1 MLRLLVS
8 VIPMASISTYVKQEE
23 GSRLRSAYQRL
34 KLRQRITQAD
44 VAIACGWKNAS
55 TFNRLLLGKL
65 ALTLE
70 SVERLAPVLGVTPEY
85 LSPRLLHATAAATGA
100 ALALP
105 VGIVRSVTKGCWG
118 EPFMTELQV
127 HHHTSDPSAFAL
139 VFDASC
145 TPPVFGRWVLI
156 LEPATAPQAE
166 DWVVVKQAK
175 GKYAYAQVV
184 SVGESSVA
192 SLRFEGGDL
201 QDMPLSRC
209 SLVACLMRPAA
220 MRNFRACAEK

>member
-105 VGIVRSVTKGCWG
+105 VGIVNRPGFPRHSPG
-118 EPFMTELQV
+118 
-127 HHHTSDPSAFAL
+127 
-139 VFDASC
+139 
-145 TPPVFGRWVLI
+145 
-156 LEPATAPQAE
+156 
-166 DWVVVKQAK
+166 
-175 GKYAYAQVV
+175 
-184 SVGESSVA
+184 
-192 SLRFEGGDL
+192 SLRNAFQTLPVTAD
-201 QDMPLSRC
+201 C
-209 SLVACLMRPAA
+209 
-220 MRNFRACAEK
+220 